1 MQRVPLNLAWL
12 WTRRCLEIKIFFLFI
27 CYLCVKPRRVLLPAL
42 LELRQLLCEYPRH
55 VPVAVRA
62 GAPLSPSAPD
72 AVNRA
77 EEDGG
82 AERHSFPE

>member
-12 WTRRCLEIKIFFLFI
+12 WTRRCLEIKIFLNI
-27 CYLCVKPRRVLLPAL
+27 YLCGKPRRVLCAPAL
-42 LELRQLLCEYPRH
+42 LELWQLLREYPRH
-55 VPVAVRA
+55 VPVAVGA

-77 EEDGG
+77 EEDGI
-82 AERHSFPE
+82 AARHSFPE